1 MPIEQMKNRNVLV
14 GIRIDS
20 HSRDLLSWAL
30 VKVAEP
36 GDSVIAIHV
45 CRNADHASKD
55 KSLLDSYLEV
65 YEGLCSV
72 NQVGLA
78 GQIMAGSSVRR
89 VLVREA
95 MNYAAAALVVG
106 MSKKSAL
113 GGRCSTAKYCFKKL
127 PPTTDVL
134 AINNGRI
141 VFRRCNN
148 NQLPGVNGN
157 PRPSVSLIESQ
168 CFKESQS
175 EFAYSEAE
183 TEKSSGRGSDAASK
197 DRYPTLLCESRRT
210 ISRSSSVLSVDI
222 LEHRPGWPLQRRASS
237 GTPEAIN
244 ARKLSVVQ
252 WVMSLPNRSPLH
264 SPTCSTT
271 DEKRSEREMSDIV
284 DESIRNGSLDELRK
298 GLEVLLKMSTCGLK
312 WFSYEVLQTATS
324 EFSSENLIGKGGC
337 NRVYKGVLPDG
348 KHVAVKIMESSK
360 EAWKDFAHEV
370 DIISTLEHKN
380 IAPLLGVC
388 IEDDNLISV
397 YHFLSKGSLGEYL
410 HGKYRDK
417 HPLSWEVRFN
427 IAVGIAEALFYLHN
441 ECSRPVIHRDIKSSN
456 ILVSDK
462 FEAQL
467 SDFGLAIWG
476 PAGSSFMTGDEVV
489 GTFGY
494 LAPEY
499 FMYGK
504 LSDKVDVYAFGVVLL
519 ELLSGREPISSA
531 PKVQESLV
539 MWAKPKTENGDLK
552 GLLDPNLDGKYDE
565 VQMQRIVL
573 AANLCT
579 TRAARL
585 RPTMKEILQLLRGD
599 NDFDKSVISPNKGI
613 EDLDKQE
620 DNDDEVYP
628 NSSAE
633 LHLSLAL
640 LNVDDDSTSFSSM
653 EPTNRISM
661 EEYLKGRWSRS
672 SSFN

>member
-1 MPIEQMKNRNVLV
+1 MKNRNVLV

-20 HSRDLLSWAL
+20 NSRDLLSWAL

-113 GGRCSTAKYCFKKL
+113 GGRCSTAKYCLKKL

-148 NQLPGVNGN
+148 NQLP
-157 PRPSVSLIESQ
+157 
-168 CFKESQS
+168 ESQS

-312 WFSYEVLQTATS
+312 WFSYAVLQTATS

-476 PAGSSFMTGDEVV
+476 PAGSSFMTGGEVV
-489 GTFGY
+489 GTFG
-494 LAPEY
+494 
-499 FMYGK
+499 
-504 LSDKVDVYAFGVVLL
+504 DKVDVYAFGVVLL

-531 PKVQESLV
+531 PKGQESLV

>member
-1 MPIEQMKNRNVLV
+1 
-14 GIRIDS
+14 
-20 HSRDLLSWAL
+20 
-30 VKVAEP
+30 
-36 GDSVIAIHV
+36 
-45 CRNADHASKD
+45 
-55 KSLLDSYLEV
+55 
-65 YEGLCSV
+65 
-72 NQVGLA
+72 
-78 GQIMAGSSVRR
+78 
-89 VLVREA
+89 
-95 MNYAAAALVVG
+95 
-106 MSKKSAL
+106 
-113 GGRCSTAKYCFKKL
+113 
-127 PPTTDVL
+127 
-134 AINNGRI
+134 
-141 VFRRCNN
+141 
-148 NQLPGVNGN
+148 
-157 PRPSVSLIESQ
+157 
-168 CFKESQS
+168 
-175 EFAYSEAE
+175 
-183 TEKSSGRGSDAASK
+183 
-197 DRYPTLLCESRRT
+197 
-210 ISRSSSVLSVDI
+210 
-222 LEHRPGWPLQRRASS
+222 
-237 GTPEAIN
+237 
-244 ARKLSVVQ
+244 
-252 WVMSLPNRSPLH
+252 MSLPNRSPLH

-312 WFSYEVLQTATS
+312 WFSYAVLQTATS

-476 PAGSSFMTGDEVV
+476 PAGSSFMTGGEVV

-531 PKVQESLV
+531 PKGQESLV